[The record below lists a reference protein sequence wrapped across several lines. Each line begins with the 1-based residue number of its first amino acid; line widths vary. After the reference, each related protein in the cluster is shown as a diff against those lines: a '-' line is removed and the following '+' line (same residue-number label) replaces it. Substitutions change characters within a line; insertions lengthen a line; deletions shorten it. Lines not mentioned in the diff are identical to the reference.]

1 MFETLSANL
10 SNISILKNS
19 FQKRVIRG
27 WFQYTFRRLQC
38 SRFTNHAPEWVHDAH
53 TGLKSASIRA
63 RNVIFTPSTDL
74 MASGCALIQMPHISL
89 MVMATGMVVFMFLN
103 TVQIEAE
110 SGNMSSPPEGLTI
123 GVTVML
129 RVGLVPKVNYIY
141 KTISTCTIAAGMYH
155 VTQLHH

>member
-1 MFETLSANL
+1 
-10 SNISILKNS
+10 
-19 FQKRVIRG
+19 
-27 WFQYTFRRLQC
+27 
-38 SRFTNHAPEWVHDAH
+38 
-53 TGLKSASIRA
+53 
-63 RNVIFTPSTDL
+63 

-155 VTQLHH
+155 VTQLHHQVREPYCLYLIQSMPLFMMILNSMHAPHFAS